1 LSYGICFDCKW
12 FALDRCAAYP
22 KRDTIPEEI
31 LTGEFDHHKPYK
43 GDHGI
48 QFEPLTEEDI
58 QKGQEVV
65 KTEPEVEPIE
75 EQPVPEI
82 EQINQE
88 PEQTEVSD
96 EQAIQEGE
104 KGIEEVTETD
114 IEKPE
119 GEEEAVEK
127 LDDFKVANIVYDK
140 DGVQIY
146 ENENAVIMIKVV
158 NKNPLKFVVNYAEKV
173 VDTTKDDGSDQ
184 TTGLGKRMMDYEG
197 VTFD

>member
-1 LSYGICFDCKW
+1 MSYGICFDCKH
-12 FALDRCAAYP
+12 FKIISCTAYP
-22 KRDTIPEEI
+22 KINSIPIEI
-31 LTGEFDHHKPYK
+31 LNGEVDHHRPYK

-48 QFEPLTEEDI
+48 QFEPMQE
-58 QKGQEVV
+58 GQDEV
-65 KTEPEVEPIE
+65 KTEPEVESTE
-75 EQPVPEI
+75 EQPIPEA

-96 EQAIQEGE
+96 EQAIQEGKE
-104 KGIEEVTETD
+104 GIEEVTETD

-127 LDDFKVANIVYDK
+127 LDDFKVARIVYDMN
-140 DGVQIY
+140 GVQIY
-146 ENENAVIMIKVV
+146 ENENAVIMVKVV
-158 NKNPLKFVVNYAEKV
+158 NKNPLKFVVNYAEKIE
-173 VDTTKDDGSDQ
+173 DTTKDDGSDQ